1 MTYANL
7 YAGEI
12 TISEKPEFIARSEET
27 DIKSLIK
34 VAKGDNDKNLYAAF
48 ENSVHTRV
56 APGGDWFVTINGT
69 FENELAE
76 NGLGFAWNMVYTIK
90 ATSAEEAEALLFNDL
105 KTASI
110 NIIY

>member
-1 MTYANL
+1 MYANL
-7 YAGEI
+7 YAGEV

-27 DIKSLIK
+27 DINNLIK
-34 VAKGDNDKNLYAAF
+34 VAKGNNDKNLYAAF

-56 APGGDWFVTINGT
+56 APGGKWFVTVNGT

-76 NGLGFAWNMVYTIK
+76 NGLGFVWNTVYTID
-90 ATSAEEAEALLFNDL
+90 ANSAEEAEKKVFNDL
-105 KTASI
+105 NQASI